1 MWLTRL
7 YTRFQDLVHELG
19 KFGVVGTVAYLIDT
33 ALFAVLLAAL
43 EPLTA
48 KALAALIAATVAFV
62 GNRFW
67 TWRHRARSGL
77 AREYLLYFLFNGV
90 GLAISLFIL
99 WVTHY
104 LLGTIWPVLQTPLA
118 DLISAN
124 VVGLLAGTSFRFWSY
139 RRFVFREHA
148 SGSDE
153 LSREHASG
161 SDKLSREH
169 VSGSDE
175 LSPESSGAGGAA
187 TAVPPA
193 GQVAPARRGRVA

>member
-1 MWLTRL
+1 MWLTSL
-7 YTRFQDLVHELG
+7 YARFRDLVHELG
-19 KFGVVGTVAYLIDT
+19 KFGIVGGAAYLVDT
-33 ALFAVLLAAL
+33 ALFAMLLATL

-48 KALAALIAATVAFV
+48 KAVAAVIAATVAFV

-77 AREYLLYFLFNGV
+77 AREYLLYFTFNGV
-90 GLAISLFIL
+90 GLAISLVIL

-148 SGSDE
+148 SGSEE
-153 LSREHASG
+153 LSHAHASG
-161 SDKLSREH
+161 SDKLSRVH
-169 VSGSDE
+169 PSGDG
-175 LSPESSGAGGAA
+175 LGADLAEPPPPGAA
-187 TAVPPA
+187 PGA
-193 GQVAPARRGRVA
+193 VAPARRGGVA

>member
-19 KFGVVGTVAYLIDT
+19 KFGIVGTVAYLVDT
-33 ALFAVLLAAL
+33 ALFAVLLGTL

-48 KALAALIAATVAFV
+48 KALAAVIAASVAFV

-77 AREYLLYFLFNGV
+77 AREYLLYFMFNGV

-104 LLGTIWPVLQTPLA
+104 LLGAIWPVLQTPLA

-139 RRFVFREHA
+139 RRFVFREPA

-153 LSREHASG
+153 PSRELASG
-161 SDKLSREH
+161 SDKLSKE
-169 VSGSDE
+169 
-175 LSPESSGAGGAA
+175 PSGASGEAV
-187 TAVPPA
+187 AVPPA
-193 GQVAPARRGRVA
+193 GQVAPAAPVAPARRGRVA